1 MIRICR
7 RRKGAELQVEQLW
20 EETYGFIE
28 KQILPG
34 LEWAAFRDL
43 LKHIKERRKEPSFIS
58 TDVFPALACQA
69 AGGDPRQAVPL
80 SAAWLL
86 NILAGRIFDDQQD
99 EEGDQQAWMR
109 ARAIDSTSVGLFAL
123 GAANAALSHLQVGRD
138 TLSEIICAFGNIVAL
153 SARAQTDR
161 LDLKGLTLER
171 YLANIAA
178 KTGIVFA
185 TAAWSGA
192 RTAEEDASEFAMR
205 ALHDFGMNLGMA
217 IQIADDCVDL
227 RETDLS
233 RQHFTLP
240 VVFALNQVDHPQ
252 HPRLVS
258 LLEKRTGQHWEE
270 DIVALLEETGALEWA
285 MNVAS
290 LYRAKA
296 LAALETLPRE
306 DVKALI
312 AYATGEY
319 EHHG

>member
-1 MIRICR
+1 MIRNRR
-7 RRKGAELQVEQLW
+7 RRKGADLQVEQLW

-34 LEWAAFRDL
+34 LEWPAFQDL
-43 LKHIKERRKEPSFIS
+43 LKHVKERRKEPWFIS

-99 EEGDQQAWMR
+99 GEGEQQAWLT

-123 GAANAALSHLQVGRD
+123 GAANAALSYLHVERD
-138 TLSEIICAFGNIVAL
+138 SLSDIICAFGNIVSL
-153 SARAQTDR
+153 SARAQIDK

-185 TAAWSGA
+185 TGAWTGA
-192 RTAEEDASEFAMR
+192 RTAKNGASELALQ
-205 ALHDFGMNLGMA
+205 ALHDYGMNLGMA
-217 IQIADDCVDL
+217 IQIADDCADL
-227 RETDLS
+227 QEGDLS

-240 VVFALNQVDHPQ
+240 VVYALNQIDHPR
-252 HPRLVS
+252 HPQLIS
-258 LLEKRTGQHWEE
+258 LLEKGAGQEM
-270 DIVALLEETGALEWA
+270 GALEWA
-285 MNVAS
+285 VNVAS

-296 LAALETLPRE
+296 LAALEPLPRE
-306 DVKALI
+306 NVKELT

-319 EHHG
+319 EHLA